1 MQLPRVKLWRR
12 STVHVLLGSE
22 EEDQEVDAEE
32 NQEDE
37 EGRDEANDWEEDG
50 EQQETDDE

>member
-12 STVHVLLGSE
+12 STVHVLLGLE

-37 EGRDEANDWEEDG
+37 EGCDEANDWAEDG
-50 EQQETDDE
+50 EQQDTDDE

>member
-1 MQLPRVKLWRR
+1 M
-12 STVHVLLGSE
+12 HVLLGSE

-37 EGRDEANDWEEDG
+37 DGCDEANDWAEDG
-50 EQQETDDE
+50 EQQDTDDE